1 MNPID
6 ARQIQWALKRLDRM
20 ASQAMLLAEDQM
32 WLEAQRMVHRLDPS
46 TRRHQQLISELRNIY
61 NLKLITGRL
70 TS

>member
-6 ARQIQWALKRLDRM
+6 VRQIQWTLKRLDRIGGL
-20 ASQAMLLAEDQM
+20 AILLVEDQM

-46 TRRHQQLISELRNIY
+46 TRHQQLISELRNTY